1 MRVLLYVQD
10 SQQLMWGHVFLPAEK
25 QRGRTEQTLPDA
37 PPPQPWGGQGHGR
50 GMGRAMPGAPARDPR
65 DHWYLGKPTP
75 PSPECL
81 HYGCR
86 LILTHTW

>member
-37 PPPQPWGGQGHGR
+37 PPPPNPGEVRVMAGGWAEPCLAPPHETPGITGIWGSQRHHLLSACI
-50 GMGRAMPGAPARDPR
+50 MDVV
-65 DHWYLGKPTP
+65 
-75 PSPECL
+75 
-81 HYGCR
+81 
-86 LILTHTW
+86 

>member
-37 PPPQPWGGQGHGR
+37 PPPPTLGRSGSWQGDGQSHAWR
-50 GMGRAMPGAPARDPR
+50 PR
-65 DHWYLGKPTP
+65 TRPQGSLVFGEANATI
-75 PSPECL
+75 S
-81 HYGCR
+81 
-86 LILTHTW
+86 